1 VVNAK
6 NTELQR
12 AQYAMQH
19 PSRQGLR
26 RLVFASS
33 EGAENAAVTGAAA
46 RQDNTR
52 NRIVSGICSSCSTI
66 VGL

>member
-26 RLVFASS
+26 RLGFASPGGAHNEALTGA
-33 EGAENAAVTGAAA
+33 EGA
-46 RQDNTR
+46 QDSTR
-52 NRIVSGICSSCSTI
+52 NRMVSGICSSRSTI
-66 VGL
+66 IGL